1 MQKLCPMS
9 QPAHSAGHMEDGHER
24 ISLVIWTSP
33 AEDLKSGLCSW
44 YLAEA
49 LQV

>member
-1 MQKLCPMS
+1 MS
-9 QPAHSAGHMEDGHER
+9 QPASHPLVILEDGHER